1 MQQARQALVI
11 LGVLFAFVA
20 GLGMEHTWLP
30 VGLAIFGVFVGF
42 VNIVDRNTNKPHK
55 YQLDNQ
61 DL

>member
-1 MQQARQALVI
+1 MHQARQALVI

-42 VNIVDRNTNKPHK
+42 VHIVDTNTNNLHK